1 MKKLLKIVAAMLIA
15 LAAFAPSQAQEWER
29 VNDSTWQR
37 MWAAWPNSKPVLQ
50 TGTAITATQLA
61 IETNR
66 RNRQAGF
73 CMLGSM
79 GCVTIGSGIALLN
92 HSGKSSGSKSLDGLA
107 IGFGVAA
114 LGLQVAGV
122 VSLIGPRVSVTPE
135 GVVVKIGRQRK
146 AREKKLIE
154 VAL

>member
-1 MKKLLKIVAAMLIA
+1 MKTALGIIAAMLIA
-15 LAAFAPSQAQEWER
+15 LAAVAPVRAQEWQR

-37 MWAAWPNSKPVLQ
+37 MATSWPNSKPELE
-50 TGTAITATQLA
+50 TGTPITAMQLA

-79 GCVTIGSGIALLN
+79 GCAAISCGILFSRTGSESLN
-92 HSGKSSGSKSLDGLA
+92 GVA
-107 IGFGVAA
+107 IGFAVASLGLEIAGAA
-114 LGLQVAGV
+114 L
-122 VSLIGPRVSVTPE
+122 LIGPRVSVTPE

-146 AREKKLIE
+146 ASKQKPIE
-154 VAL
+154 IGL

>member
-1 MKKLLKIVAAMLIA
+1 MRTIISIIAAMLIA
-15 LAAFAPSQAQEWER
+15 LAEVAPVRAQEWQR

-37 MWAAWPNSKPVLQ
+37 MATSWPNSKPELE
-50 TGTAITATQLA
+50 TGTPITAMELA

-79 GCVTIGSGIALLN
+79 GCVAISGGIALLN
-92 HSGKSSGSKSLDGLA
+92 HSRVGAGSKSVDGLA

>member
-1 MKKLLKIVAAMLIA
+1 MKTALRIIAAMLIA
-15 LAAFAPSQAQEWER
+15 LAAVAPVRAQEWER

-37 MWAAWPNSKPVLQ
+37 MATSWPNSKPELE
-50 TGTAITATQLA
+50 TGTPITAMQLA

-73 CMLGSM
+73 CMLWSM
-79 GCVTIGSGIALLN
+79 GCVAISGGIALLN
-92 HSGKSSGSKSLDGLA
+92 HSGKSAGSKAGDGLA

-146 AREKKLIE
+146 ASKQKPIE
-154 VAL
+154 IGL

>member
-1 MKKLLKIVAAMLIA
+1 MKTEIGIIAAMLIA
-15 LAAFAPSQAQEWER
+15 LAAVAPVRAQEWQR

-37 MWAAWPNSKPVLQ
+37 MATSWPNSKPELE
-50 TGTAITATQLA
+50 TGTAITAMQLA

-79 GCVTIGSGIALLN
+79 GCVAISGGIALLN
-92 HSGKSSGSKSLDGLA
+92 HSRVGAGSKAGDGLA

-114 LGLQVAGV
+114 LGLEIAGAAL
-122 VSLIGPRVSVTPE
+122 LIGPRVSVTPE

-146 AREKKLIE
+146 AREKKPIE
-154 VAL
+154 IGL

>member
-1 MKKLLKIVAAMLIA
+1 MRTIISIIAAMLIA
-15 LAAFAPSQAQEWER
+15 LAAVAPVRAQEWQR
-29 VNDSTWQR
+29 MNDSTWQR

-50 TGTAITATQLA
+50 TGTAITAMELA

-146 AREKKLIE
+146 ARKQKPLEIGL
-154 VAL
+154 